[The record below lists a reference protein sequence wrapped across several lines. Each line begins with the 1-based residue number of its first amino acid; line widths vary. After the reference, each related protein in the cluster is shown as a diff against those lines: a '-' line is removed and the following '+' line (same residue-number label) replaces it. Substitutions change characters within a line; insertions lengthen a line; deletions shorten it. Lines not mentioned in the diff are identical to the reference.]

1 MPQHHLVRVG
11 ALGAVGRFTSVDA
24 TRFPRRSRVIVRTG
38 RGLELGEVLAPP
50 EDENIEIRA
59 DGSILRGMT
68 VEDHLLAARL
78 EKNRQE
84 ACEACSRLLAEQA
97 IPAVLMEAEHLF
109 DGSSLVFYFLGEVTP
124 ELERLTDEL
133 AAAYDAQVQFRKF
146 ADTVEV
152 GCGPGC
158 GSEEAAGQGC
168 TSCGSGCAIAGA
180 CGTRKAS

>member
-11 ALGAVGRFTSVDA
+11 ALGTVGRFTSVDA
-24 TRFPRRSRVIVRTG
+24 TRYPRYARVIVRTG

-50 EDENIEIRA
+50 DDETTAARA
-59 DGSILRGMT
+59 DGSVLRGMT

-84 ACEACSRLLAEQA
+84 ACDACAQLLEERRLNV
-97 IPAVLMEAEHLF
+97 VLMDAEHLF
-109 DGSSLVFYFLGEVTP
+109 DGRSLVFYFLGEATP
-124 ELERLTDEL
+124 ELESLTDEL

-146 ADTVEV
+146 AETVEV

-158 GSEEAAGQGC
+158 GTEGAAGQGC
-168 TSCGSGCAIAGA
+168 TSCATGCAIAGA
-180 CGTRKAS
+180 CSTQRH